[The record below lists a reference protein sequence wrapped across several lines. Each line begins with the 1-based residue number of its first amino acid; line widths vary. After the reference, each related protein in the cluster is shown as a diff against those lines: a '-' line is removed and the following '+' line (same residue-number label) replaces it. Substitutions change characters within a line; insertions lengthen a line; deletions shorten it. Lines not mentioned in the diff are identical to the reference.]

1 MKFLRIAGRC
11 FLWSALTAVIFL
23 ASCQS
28 RLIYFPRPYDKAA
41 LMNFQQRG
49 GRQIEFKTLQGRQVA
64 FYLPPLRASAQ
75 PPELLW
81 FVFGGNG
88 ALALDYSDETSR
100 WDARAGYL
108 FVDYPSYGLCEGS
121 PNPAHIEE
129 CVVSLATKLKDE
141 WHWSEAELSTRGG
154 VFGHSLGCAAALIT
168 ADRFHINR
176 AVLCAPFTTMT
187 DMARRTIGWPLC
199 YLNRHRY
206 DNLARLRTL
215 SERGALVRVFHA
227 TGDQAIPVSMA
238 RTLAKSYPK
247 NVRLT
252 EVADSDHNEIVQ
264 DAGEQISAAM
274 RELVL
279 ACPLRTG
286 QL

>member
-11 FLWSALTAVIFL
+11 FLWSALAAVIFL

-49 GRQIEFKTLQGRQVA
+49 GRQIEFKTSQGRQVA
-64 FYLPPLRASAQ
+64 FYLPPQNAVAQ
-75 PPELLW
+75 PPAILW

-88 ALALDYSDETSR
+88 AIALDYIDETSR

-129 CVVSLATKLKDE
+129 CVVSLASKLKDE
-141 WHWSEAELSTRGG
+141 WHWTDAELSARGG

-199 YLNRHRY
+199 YLNRHGF
-206 DNLARLRTL
+206 DNIARLQ
-215 SERGALVRVFHA
+215 SIVGRGARVRIFH
-227 TGDQAIPVSMA
+227 GSEDEIIPVNMG
-238 RTLAKSYPK
+238 RELALKFPQPVLFK
-247 NVRLT
+247 
-252 EVADSDHNEIVQ
+252 EVSGSHHNEIVH
-264 DAGEQISAAM
+264 DAGTEIGSAI
-274 RELVL
+274 RELT
-279 ACPLRTG
+279 APSAR
-286 QL
+286 